1 MEEKYAEYL
10 LSLSKKLLFECG
22 QTAEHHELKTVED
35 IVMVQLCARY
45 LKDVGYLQ
53 YCYSLKICILSGNFI
68 SNIDALE
75 SCTHLIKLDLHS
87 NQMEDLPGPVFW
99 GNMKNLSLLYLHDN
113 TISNLENVHSLS
125 FCPNLIALTLF
136 NTPLSLKIAYRHI
149 VVNSIISLKSLDYYV
164 ISDEEIIESWRLPEK
179 YKPFTLNFFVNICPL
194 PGKETTFQEEM
205 KMVREIISKI
215 NHILSHYS
223 PILIIQKWVRGHLL
237 RKRLCLVPLC
247 EVLLQKPHI
256 RAGKKEI
263 YIQVTPS
270 VCDSKRSMHHII
282 KPAQRSE
289 VEKLTSGIQVSN
301 VKDLKELHLY
311 LKGLRQPVVSAVL
324 RFEEK
329 KRIKQKGSKRL
340 PKTDLLDWKQIETN
354 DEKEMASQ
362 FRLSV
367 AKMPFYSKTV
377 ELQAYRKR
385 EKYNFDDVYNL
396 HFLKKPLPEIK
407 PMHDPGC
414 IERRAFVRAYGS
426 IRLRPLCAIDKAY
439 WENQKLDI
447 LLRKEREVMQMQISQ
462 NAAKEY
468 TCQLTD
474 KRTDYLQRK
483 YEQEKFVV
491 HDFLKERQED
501 RATLIRKIR
510 RKYVKFLESKEA
522 KTVERTFIHGFSAQH
537 TSLTKGLLR
546 LDGWRSRQESIDKK
560 RIIVQ
565 GVVEEHKQW
574 KDIFKHLQEQRQSML
589 QFQGNAEKMF
599 RKYVVDEKAKERSKQ
614 AKAKVATVKKPREK
628 IMYSLPIIG
637 SSVSALPIEEIDV

>member
-10 LSLSKKLLFECG
+10 VSLSKKMLFEYG
-22 QTAEHHELKTVED
+22 QAADHHELKNVED
-35 IVMVQLCARY
+35 TVLVHLHALY

-53 YCYSLKICILSGNFI
+53 YCGSLKICILSGNFL

-99 GNMKNLSLLYLHDN
+99 GNMKNLHLLYLHDN
-113 TISNLENVHSLS
+113 MISNFENVHSLS

-136 NTPLSLKIAYRHI
+136 NTPVSLKIAYRHI
-149 VVNSIISLKSLDYYV
+149 VVNNIISLKSLDYYV

-179 YKPFTLNFFVNICPL
+179 YKPFTHNFFVDICPL
-194 PGKETTFQEEM
+194 PGKKTTFQEEM
-205 KMVREIISKI
+205 KTVREIVSKI

-247 EVLLQKPHI
+247 EALLHKRYI
-256 RAGKKEI
+256 KAGKKEI

-270 VCDSKRSMHHII
+270 VYDSKRSMHHII
-282 KPAQRSE
+282 KPAQHSE

-311 LKGLRQPVVSAVL
+311 LKGLRQPVLSAIL

-329 KRIKQKGSKRL
+329 KKIKQKESKRL
-340 PKTDLLDWKQIETN
+340 PKIDLLDWKQIKTK
-354 DEKEMASQ
+354 DENATASQ

-367 AKMPFYSKTV
+367 TRMPFYSKTV
-377 ELQAYRKR
+377 ELQNYRER
-385 EKYNFDDVYNL
+385 EKYIFDDVYDL

-407 PMHDPGC
+407 PMHDPGS
-414 IERRAFVRAYGS
+414 IEKRAFARAYGS

-439 WENQKLDI
+439 LENQKLDI
-447 LLRKEREVMQMQISQ
+447 SLRKEREVMQMQISQ

-474 KRTDYLQRK
+474 KRMEYLQRK

-491 HDFLKERQED
+491 RDFLKECQED

-522 KTVERTFIHGFSAQH
+522 KTVERTFIQGFSAQH

-560 RIIVQ
+560 GIIVKSI
-565 GVVEEHKQW
+565 VEEHKQW
-574 KDIFKHLQEQRQSML
+574 KDIFKHFQEQRQNML
-589 QFQGNAEKMF
+589 QMQGNAEKMF
-599 RKYVVDEKAKERSKQ
+599 RKYVVDEKSKETFKQ

-628 IMYSLPIIG
+628 IMCSLPIIG
-637 SSVSALPIEEIDV
+637 SSGSAVPIEEIDG